1 MRPCCRSCKRRHSL
15 RVGSADGDVL
25 AEWHELAGRVIHEDA
40 LLEEAL
46 DVVAGLLPLVSLGL
60 GEQEILFELAHLE
73 QLRLLLGHLLSLRL
87 LLLLLL
93 GDEQVELV
101 DLLRGLRGFGVAA
114 HHVGLDL
121 RFRSSPLAA
130 HLQH

>member
-1 MRPCCRSCKRRHSL
+1 MWRCCRRSRWHRSL

-25 AEWHELAGRVIHEDA
+25 AERHHFAGLVDHEDP

-46 DVVAGLLPLVSLGL
+46 EVVAGLLPLVGLGL
-60 GEQEILFELAHLE
+60 GEQKILFELVHLE

-93 GDEQVELV
+93 CDEQVELV
-101 DLLRGLRGFGVAA
+101 NGRRGLRSFGVTA
-114 HHVGLDL
+114 HHIGLDL
-121 RFRSSPLAA
+121 RFRSSPFAA